1 VAYAAAA
8 LAIAEEERAH
18 ASVTLTAAEGGAAAE
33 EHAASS
39 ATLATTRVRRVRRR
53 LYMTVSDWRRDEA
66 ARRIVGC
73 DPVRGDGPNGSKRRP
88 IETASHSDRD
98 RVSFGGMPDPT
109 LLEMTIESAG
119 RRLTRPRRAVA
130 ALIDARDGAFSAA
143 DLVADARGQR
153 LGIGRAT
160 IFRAIELLAEIG
172 ALERID
178 LPTGDHAYVPCGP
191 AHHHHVVCRRCSR
204 SVEIGDLGLAALA
217 RDIARKTGY
226 RIDEHRLELFG
237 LCPDCRRVGASA

>member
-1 VAYAAAA
+1 
-8 LAIAEEERAH
+8 
-18 ASVTLTAAEGGAAAE
+18 
-33 EHAASS
+33 
-39 ATLATTRVRRVRRR
+39 
-53 LYMTVSDWRRDEA
+53 
-66 ARRIVGC
+66 
-73 DPVRGDGPNGSKRRP
+73 
-88 IETASHSDRD
+88 
-98 RVSFGGMPDPT
+98 MPDPT
-109 LLEMTIESAG
+109 LLEMAIESAG

-143 DLVADARGQR
+143 DLVADARGHR

-237 LCPDCRRVGASA
+237 LCPDCRRVGAPA